1 MANKS
6 DKQLGASTVYARV
19 NSGWTVEQSNDQWMG
34 SATETATSS
43 ALSLLQLGQAADV
56 LGVSPIAVP
65 ALSAARI
72 YSVAMTT

>member
-6 DKQLGASTVYARV
+6 DKWLGSSTVYVRV
-19 NSGWTVEQSNDQWMG
+19 NSVWTVEQCDEQWMS
-34 SATETATSS
+34 SATEAATSS
-43 ALSLLQLGQAADV
+43 AFSLLQLGQAADV

-72 YSVAMTT
+72 YSVAMTA